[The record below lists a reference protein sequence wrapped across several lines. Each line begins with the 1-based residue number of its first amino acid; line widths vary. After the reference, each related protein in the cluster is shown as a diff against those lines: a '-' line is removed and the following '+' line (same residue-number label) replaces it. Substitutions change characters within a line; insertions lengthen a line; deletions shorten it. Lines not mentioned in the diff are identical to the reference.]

1 MALPIDPDAR
11 FKRAKQQ
18 AAQEQNA
25 QTEAQKEALQRRFA
39 AGGMLSS
46 GEALKAE
53 QLADKQGQGQL
64 AKRVGDI
71 ESVQEQ
77 SALQRQEVE
86 QQRAFQRG
94 EREAGQKF
102 SAQERAAQMAFARGE
117 REAGQQFGLDTMAMQ
132 QKYAT
137 GEREA
142 GQEFQ
147 KYMTVNQ
154 QKFTSKENKLA
165 RKQAADQFASQMKF
179 SEKQFAY
186 DQEIT
191 NQNLE
196 WAREDR
202 NKKDMF
208 DNIGNFGTDAWKG
221 FTGGGFQGAG
231 GGFATGID
239 TIFGGGGVQ
248 MGRGL
253 SNQWGW

>member
-53 QLADKQGQGQL
+53 QLVDKQGQGQL

-102 SAQERAAQMAFARGE
+102 
-117 REAGQQFGLDTMAMQ
+117 GLDTMAMQ

-142 GQEFQ
+142 GQAFQ
-147 KYMTVNQ
+147 EKMTTNQ
-154 QKFTSKENKLA
+154 QTFASGESKLA
-165 RKQAADQFASQMKF
+165 RDQAAKQFSAQMKLNK
-179 SEKQFAY
+179 SQFKDQMEFNQAQFDY
-186 DQEIT
+186 DKLIT
-191 NQNLE
+191 DQNLA

-253 SNQWGW
+253 SNQWGF